1 MHEHSFGSCD
11 QLRHTRLALLN
22 RNPIGEMAPVPL
34 RVQCAHAHSDRRVHL
49 SPWKKV
55 TPCYS
60 VALMGIF
67 DLSRKSSLALLAV
80 LWCVNRRSSNLNL
93 GAKSVN
99 SNRVGGSSI
108 WGYTFSGSIKGWA
121 PFISAILVQ
130 KPTPETESL
139 MVSCHVR
146 WPGIES
152 MRHIRDYVTRLPL
165 LICLVRTAIS
175 YICWL
180 LWSWFMK
187 VAGQQLMPPT
197 IRPSDKLCKYWG
209 LIEKF
214 HRTNNRMIE
223 CIYLLKLAIYPV
235 AMLVSWVTHELDASS
250 MRGNNNPAP
259 RSSQN
264 KSQILE
270 ATMRNVPKL
279 KEQNY
284 TQWNNMITNS
294 IKKAKLWGYID
305 GSIQEPSDYD
315 SNNIATYYD
324 EAAAVRNAI
333 LGSLESGAQK
343 YIEDALDPRDAW
355 LALEKKYLTAEA
367 EVDAE
372 LVDIEKQIT
381 NLRLEEDDDMIEH
394 IAKFCRMRCRLNGT
408 RFALDDQACITMLY
422 CSLPSSY
429 RQSVLTP
436 EGTEMKDFG
445 ALCARLSNL
454 SQNPEPEAPI
464 DEPTPPPVDYTSWG
478 VPEDI
483 KAFGLT
489 GDKNPLLTER
499 AAVTC
504 RDCLLKGHKVGTPEC
519 PQYEWRRELWGA
531 EVDKALSNTSELAKR
546 PVLVG
551 TKRLSYE
558 FSEPVKV
565 VLGFNELGLKLMSRI
580 EPSAIQQC
588 AILPVINGRNVLAQ
602 APPKNGKT
610 TALALSILH
619 VVDHAL
625 RHIQAIVFTS
635 TNEKATAFQ
644 SVISRSGL
652 SSLCYSCLSPNPLIG
667 NTLCSPDGI
676 NQTQILVGTPD
687 YLLGLINRNIVNMR
701 RIRTIALDDLDKLV
715 EAGAQEQILEVYRH
729 VPSLAQVVASTTTL
743 SPSIANVATKL
754 QADPLRI
761 VVNCDV
767 GPSIGSHF
775 FVKVPAN
782 QKPNVLGACFRILG
796 ASGLMVLCRD
806 FDEIWVEYGT
816 PFWLTLETQ
825 REAAGI
831 SERESVK
838 SNFIDKLSAIHRR
851 KNPGYYAYGNRIYDP
866 VSYTTLVA
874 NSAILSTT
882 DLSNIDTP
890 LINYDLPKDVCDC
903 VDQLGQWRVTDSRR
917 SHMIINFVSAN
928 TEEINIIHEL
938 AEDYGI
944 QIVTCTLATQVASTS
959 NDTNPNRS
967 TTTHP
972 MSQFASADEYDL
984 SPARGNNNPAPRSS
998 QNKSQL
1004 LETMM
1009 RNVPKLK
1016 ELNYAQ
1022 WNNMITNSIKKAKLW
1037 GYIDGSIEEPSDHDA
1052 SNLAM
1057 YYEGAAAVRN
1067 AIIGSLEPGAQRY
1080 IEDTLDAKDAWLAL
1094 ETKYL
1099 TAEAEIDAEL
1109 IDIEKQLSGLRLEED
1124 GDMIEHIAEFCRMR
1138 CRLNGTRFALDD
1150 QACISMLYRSLPP
1163 SYRQS
1168 VLTPERTEMQNFGIL
1183 CARLS
1188 DLSQNP
1194 KQQTIVDDIPEDY
1207 TNWGVPKDVKAFELT
1222 GNKNP
1227 LLTERAM
1234 VTCRDCLLT
1243 GHKPRTLECPQYE
1256 WRRELW
1262 GTELDK
1268 SSSPEEEIED
1278 SANNT
1283 SVESL
1288 MTFHNKRLSYE
1299 FSEPIKVVLEFDDL
1313 GLRTQ
1318 LRQRLSNY
1326 YSKPSTVQQ
1335 CAILP
1340 ITHGRNVHI
1349 QAPQGNGKTTA
1360 LAISVLQSVNPS
1372 LPHIQALILASSATG
1387 ADNFKQI
1394 LSNLGHGLGVNCS
1407 HPNQI
1412 SFQAFAEINNQHI
1425 ILGTPENL
1433 LGLICRDI
1441 LDTRKLKMMV
1451 LDDVDSISD
1460 AGLEDKILEIYRHV
1474 PSLTQIIVSS
1484 TTLPTSNIKAVP
1496 KLLANPLCVIVG
1508 RDEGVCKSAPHFFVK
1523 VSMEMKRSLVRAA
1536 SSAVSPAKT
1545 VVLCHS
1551 DTQISVSL

>member
-1 MHEHSFGSCD
+1 
-11 QLRHTRLALLN
+11 
-22 RNPIGEMAPVPL
+22 
-34 RVQCAHAHSDRRVHL
+34 
-49 SPWKKV
+49 
-55 TPCYS
+55 
-60 VALMGIF
+60 
-67 DLSRKSSLALLAV
+67 
-80 LWCVNRRSSNLNL
+80 
-93 GAKSVN
+93 
-99 SNRVGGSSI
+99 
-108 WGYTFSGSIKGWA
+108 
-121 PFISAILVQ
+121 
-130 KPTPETESL
+130 
-139 MVSCHVR
+139 
-146 WPGIES
+146 
-152 MRHIRDYVTRLPL
+152 
-165 LICLVRTAIS
+165 
-175 YICWL
+175 
-180 LWSWFMK
+180 
-187 VAGQQLMPPT
+187 
-197 IRPSDKLCKYWG
+197 
-209 LIEKF
+209 
-214 HRTNNRMIE
+214 
-223 CIYLLKLAIYPV
+223 
-235 AMLVSWVTHELDASS
+235 
-250 MRGNNNPAP
+250 
-259 RSSQN
+259 
-264 KSQILE
+264 
-270 ATMRNVPKL
+270 
-279 KEQNY
+279 
-284 TQWNNMITNS
+284 
-294 IKKAKLWGYID
+294 
-305 GSIQEPSDYD
+305 
-315 SNNIATYYD
+315 
-324 EAAAVRNAI
+324 
-333 LGSLESGAQK
+333 
-343 YIEDALDPRDAW
+343 
-355 LALEKKYLTAEA
+355 
-367 EVDAE
+367 
-372 LVDIEKQIT
+372 
-381 NLRLEEDDDMIEH
+381 
-394 IAKFCRMRCRLNGT
+394 
-408 RFALDDQACITMLY
+408 
-422 CSLPSSY
+422 
-429 RQSVLTP
+429 
-436 EGTEMKDFG
+436 
-445 ALCARLSNL
+445 
-454 SQNPEPEAPI
+454 
-464 DEPTPPPVDYTSWG
+464 
-478 VPEDI
+478 
-483 KAFGLT
+483 
-489 GDKNPLLTER
+489 
-499 AAVTC
+499 
-504 RDCLLKGHKVGTPEC
+504 
-519 PQYEWRRELWGA
+519 
-531 EVDKALSNTSELAKR
+531 
-546 PVLVG
+546 
-551 TKRLSYE
+551 
-558 FSEPVKV
+558 
-565 VLGFNELGLKLMSRI
+565 
-580 EPSAIQQC
+580 
-588 AILPVINGRNVLAQ
+588 
-602 APPKNGKT
+602 
-610 TALALSILH
+610 
-619 VVDHAL
+619 
-625 RHIQAIVFTS
+625 
-635 TNEKATAFQ
+635 
-644 SVISRSGL
+644 
-652 SSLCYSCLSPNPLIG
+652 
-667 NTLCSPDGI
+667 
-676 NQTQILVGTPD
+676 
-687 YLLGLINRNIVNMR
+687 
-701 RIRTIALDDLDKLV
+701 
-715 EAGAQEQILEVYRH
+715 
-729 VPSLAQVVASTTTL
+729 
-743 SPSIANVATKL
+743 
-754 QADPLRI
+754 
-761 VVNCDV
+761 
-767 GPSIGSHF
+767 
-775 FVKVPAN
+775 
-782 QKPNVLGACFRILG
+782 
-796 ASGLMVLCRD
+796 
-806 FDEIWVEYGT
+806 
-816 PFWLTLETQ
+816 
-825 REAAGI
+825 
-831 SERESVK
+831 
-838 SNFIDKLSAIHRR
+838 
-851 KNPGYYAYGNRIYDP
+851 
-866 VSYTTLVA
+866 
-874 NSAILSTT
+874 
-882 DLSNIDTP
+882 
-890 LINYDLPKDVCDC
+890 
-903 VDQLGQWRVTDSRR
+903 
-917 SHMIINFVSAN
+917 
-928 TEEINIIHEL
+928 
-938 AEDYGI
+938 
-944 QIVTCTLATQVASTS
+944 
-959 NDTNPNRS
+959 
-967 TTTHP
+967 

-1168 VLTPERTEMQNFGIL
+1168 VLTPERTEMQNFEPQ
-1183 CARLS
+1183 AT
-1188 DLSQNP
+1188 
-1194 KQQTIVDDIPEDY
+1194 TIVDDIPEDY

-1227 LLTERAM
+1227 LLAERAM
-1234 VTCRDCLLT
+1234 
-1243 GHKPRTLECPQYE
+1243 YE

-1545 VVLCHS
+1545 VVLP
-1551 DTQISVSL
+1551 Q

>member
-1 MHEHSFGSCD
+1 
-11 QLRHTRLALLN
+11 
-22 RNPIGEMAPVPL
+22 
-34 RVQCAHAHSDRRVHL
+34 
-49 SPWKKV
+49 
-55 TPCYS
+55 
-60 VALMGIF
+60 
-67 DLSRKSSLALLAV
+67 
-80 LWCVNRRSSNLNL
+80 
-93 GAKSVN
+93 
-99 SNRVGGSSI
+99 
-108 WGYTFSGSIKGWA
+108 
-121 PFISAILVQ
+121 
-130 KPTPETESL
+130 
-139 MVSCHVR
+139 
-146 WPGIES
+146 
-152 MRHIRDYVTRLPL
+152 
-165 LICLVRTAIS
+165 
-175 YICWL
+175 
-180 LWSWFMK
+180 
-187 VAGQQLMPPT
+187 
-197 IRPSDKLCKYWG
+197 
-209 LIEKF
+209 
-214 HRTNNRMIE
+214 
-223 CIYLLKLAIYPV
+223 
-235 AMLVSWVTHELDASS
+235 
-250 MRGNNNPAP
+250 
-259 RSSQN
+259 
-264 KSQILE
+264 
-270 ATMRNVPKL
+270 
-279 KEQNY
+279 
-284 TQWNNMITNS
+284 
-294 IKKAKLWGYID
+294 
-305 GSIQEPSDYD
+305 
-315 SNNIATYYD
+315 
-324 EAAAVRNAI
+324 
-333 LGSLESGAQK
+333 
-343 YIEDALDPRDAW
+343 
-355 LALEKKYLTAEA
+355 
-367 EVDAE
+367 
-372 LVDIEKQIT
+372 
-381 NLRLEEDDDMIEH
+381 
-394 IAKFCRMRCRLNGT
+394 
-408 RFALDDQACITMLY
+408 
-422 CSLPSSY
+422 
-429 RQSVLTP
+429 
-436 EGTEMKDFG
+436 
-445 ALCARLSNL
+445 
-454 SQNPEPEAPI
+454 
-464 DEPTPPPVDYTSWG
+464 
-478 VPEDI
+478 
-483 KAFGLT
+483 
-489 GDKNPLLTER
+489 
-499 AAVTC
+499 
-504 RDCLLKGHKVGTPEC
+504 
-519 PQYEWRRELWGA
+519 
-531 EVDKALSNTSELAKR
+531 
-546 PVLVG
+546 
-551 TKRLSYE
+551 
-558 FSEPVKV
+558 
-565 VLGFNELGLKLMSRI
+565 
-580 EPSAIQQC
+580 
-588 AILPVINGRNVLAQ
+588 
-602 APPKNGKT
+602 
-610 TALALSILH
+610 
-619 VVDHAL
+619 
-625 RHIQAIVFTS
+625 
-635 TNEKATAFQ
+635 
-644 SVISRSGL
+644 
-652 SSLCYSCLSPNPLIG
+652 
-667 NTLCSPDGI
+667 
-676 NQTQILVGTPD
+676 
-687 YLLGLINRNIVNMR
+687 
-701 RIRTIALDDLDKLV
+701 
-715 EAGAQEQILEVYRH
+715 
-729 VPSLAQVVASTTTL
+729 
-743 SPSIANVATKL
+743 
-754 QADPLRI
+754 
-761 VVNCDV
+761 
-767 GPSIGSHF
+767 
-775 FVKVPAN
+775 
-782 QKPNVLGACFRILG
+782 
-796 ASGLMVLCRD
+796 
-806 FDEIWVEYGT
+806 
-816 PFWLTLETQ
+816 
-825 REAAGI
+825 
-831 SERESVK
+831 
-838 SNFIDKLSAIHRR
+838 
-851 KNPGYYAYGNRIYDP
+851 
-866 VSYTTLVA
+866 
-874 NSAILSTT
+874 
-882 DLSNIDTP
+882 
-890 LINYDLPKDVCDC
+890 
-903 VDQLGQWRVTDSRR
+903 
-917 SHMIINFVSAN
+917 
-928 TEEINIIHEL
+928 
-938 AEDYGI
+938 
-944 QIVTCTLATQVASTS
+944 
-959 NDTNPNRS
+959 
-967 TTTHP
+967 

-1227 LLTERAM
+1227 LLAERAM

-1360 LAISVLQSVNPS
+1360 LAISVLQSANPS

-1551 DTQISVSL
+1551 DTQISNLPYHIYDMTQRTCSNSWERTSMVRNFRASPSCVLLTTETLLPITELVNHKVHLINYDIPSNTEDYVKLISAWRRANPGQPTMIITFVTAETNEISVIEGFKRYYGAEIAELAWDGKNLS